1 MLFIINFNIPEH
13 EHDDGLDGGR
23 LERRALGVGGIFCM
37 EEKKLVRERSSGN

>member
-23 LERRALGVGGIFCM
+23 LERRALGVGGVFCM
-37 EEKKLVRERSSGN
+37 EGKNVVRETSSGN